1 MTKDD
6 PQNILK
12 KNLRIMREQRKRHEQ
27 AEIEIEKDESDDSSN
42 ISGPKDE
49 LEYHRMKKDIKDSCD
64 EK

>member
-1 MTKDD
+1 
-6 PQNILK
+6 
-12 KNLRIMREQRKRHEQ
+12 MREQRKRHEQ